1 MDELDELGNPSVS
14 NEILENLNDSQKEA
28 VSAPLSNML
37 VIAGAGTGKTRVLVS
52 RIAYLIKHYMI
63 EPRNILAVTFTNKAA
78 GEMRE
83 RIGLFVG
90 EFLQRQLW
98 ASTFH
103 SICLRLLRAYAKQAG
118 LEPNFTVLDTD
129 SQTTLTKRIM
139 KELNIDVKEFK
150 PSEAVSKISKL
161 KEDGIRADDYI
172 KRGRIF
178 GESQYEN
185 MCKIYSSYEKIC
197 NDENSVDFSE
207 LLLRTV
213 ELLESNDEIR
223 ALQHRRFKEI
233 LVDEFQDT
241 NSIQYKFLKLMAG
254 KNSHVMVV
262 GDDDQSIYGWR
273 GADYTN
279 MHKFLKDFDDVHEIL
294 LALNYRSSQK
304 ILDMANT
311 LIAENSDRLME
322 KVLKGNIGQGDDVSI
337 LNCSNNNCEA
347 STVVQLIAKLH
358 EAGEKFQD
366 MAILYR
372 NNYLSLGFEQNLSMK
387 HIPFVIY
394 GGQRFFER
402 AEILDTLAYLRL
414 LINENDDTAA
424 LRIINVPS
432 RKLGPKVVAD
442 LRSIGMERNCSMLQ
456 AIRLLE
462 AYSKQ
467 EGADKA
473 LVSLYKKV
481 TPFYNLIL
489 QMKEKKANSP
499 LNELVDYVINASGLH
514 EMYALKDA
522 KEGKT
527 GEENSRVSNL
537 GVLVSNVKEFEAS
550 MQAQAEKAS
559 SDEEAKDINAD
570 NVEDSASG
578 ETASNVLEDPLLTYL
593 SNITL
598 VSTSELDEDGSSST
612 ECDAVNMMTIHSSKG
627 LEFKHVFLVGFENT
641 ILPSQRSVDIGS
653 DKSISEERRLA
664 YVGITRA
671 KEDLYISYAQNRSMF
686 GNIVPT
692 GASQFLRQIVRS
704 YNAVK
709 KEERPFKI
717 IPIASQ
723 RY

>member
-358 EAGEKFQD
+358 EAGEKYQD

-442 LRSIGMERNCSMLQ
+442 LRSIGRERNCSMLQ

-467 EGADKA
+467 DGADKA

-499 LNELVDYVINASGLH
+499 FNELVDYVINASGLH

-550 MQAQAEKAS
+550 IQAQVEKAS

>member
-241 NSIQYKFLKLMAG
+241 NSIQYKFLKLMVG

-372 NNYLSLGFEQNLSMK
+372 NNYQSLGFEQNLSMK

-442 LRSIGMERNCSMLQ
+442 LRSIGRERNCSMLQ

>member
-223 ALQHRRFKEI
+223 SLQHRRFKEI

-358 EAGEKFQD
+358 EAGEKYQD

>member
-178 GESQYEN
+178 GEFQYEN

-442 LRSIGMERNCSMLQ
+442 LRSIGRERNCSMLQ

>member
-1 MDELDELGNPSVS
+1 MDELDELGNPSVNNS
-14 NEILENLNDSQKEA
+14 ILENLNDSQKEA

-52 RIAYLIKHYMI
+52 RIAYLIKHYMV

-90 EFLQRQLW
+90 EYLQRQLW

-103 SICLRLLRAYAKQAG
+103 SICLRLLRAYYRQAG
-118 LEPNFTVLDTD
+118 LESNFTVLDTD
-129 SQTTLTKRIM
+129 SQTTLIKRIM
-139 KELNIDVKEFK
+139 KELNIDIKEFK

-161 KEDGIRADDYI
+161 KENGLRADDYI
-172 KRGRIF
+172 RRGKNF
-178 GESQYEN
+178 GEIHYDD
-185 MCKIYSSYEKIC
+185 MCKIYCSYEKIC

-213 ELLESNDEIR
+213 ELLESNSEIR

-241 NSIQYKFLKLMAG
+241 NSIQYKFLRLMAG
-254 KNSHVMVV
+254 KECHVMVV

-279 MHKFLKDFDDVHEIL
+279 MHKFLKDFDDVQQIL
-294 LALNYRSSQK
+294 LSLNYRSSQK

-322 KVLKGNIGQGDDVSI
+322 KVLKGNIGVGDDVSI

-347 STVVQLIAKLH
+347 SAVVSLIAKLH
-358 EAGEKFQD
+358 ETGEKYKD

-372 NNYLSLGFEQNLSMK
+372 NNYLSLGFEQSLSMK

-414 LINENDDTAA
+414 IINENDDTAA

-442 LRSIGMERNCSMLQ
+442 LRAIGRERNCSMLQ
-456 AIRLLE
+456 AIQLLE

-467 EGADKA
+467 DGADKS
-473 LVSLYKKV
+473 LVSLFKKV
-481 TPFYNLIL
+481 SPFYNLLL
-489 QMKEKKANSP
+489 QMKEKKAKSS
-499 LNELVDYVINASGLH
+499 LHELVDYVINVSGLH

-537 GVLVSNVKEFEAS
+537 GVLVSNVKEFETS
-550 MQAQAEKAS
+550 MQAQAEKMD
-559 SDEEAKDINAD
+559 SDDEKDIKSGNSAD
-570 NVEDSASG
+570 SEIRTDSLAQ
-578 ETASNVLEDPLLTYL
+578 EDPLLTYL

-598 VSTSELDEDGSSST
+598 VSTSELDEDGSNST

-641 ILPSQRSVDIGS
+641 ILPSQKAVEIGS

-671 KEDLYISYAQNRSMF
+671 KKDLYISYAQNRSLF

-704 YNAVK
+704 YNEVK
-709 KEERPFKI
+709 KEDRPYTI

>member
-1 MDELDELGNPSVS
+1 
-14 NEILENLNDSQKEA
+14 
-28 VSAPLSNML
+28 
-37 VIAGAGTGKTRVLVS
+37 
-52 RIAYLIKHYMI
+52 
-63 EPRNILAVTFTNKAA
+63 
-78 GEMRE
+78 
-83 RIGLFVG
+83 
-90 EFLQRQLW
+90 
-98 ASTFH
+98 
-103 SICLRLLRAYAKQAG
+103 
-118 LEPNFTVLDTD
+118 
-129 SQTTLTKRIM
+129 
-139 KELNIDVKEFK
+139 
-150 PSEAVSKISKL
+150 
-161 KEDGIRADDYI
+161 
-172 KRGRIF
+172 
-178 GESQYEN
+178 
-185 MCKIYSSYEKIC
+185 
-197 NDENSVDFSE
+197 
-207 LLLRTV
+207 
-213 ELLESNDEIR
+213 
-223 ALQHRRFKEI
+223 
-233 LVDEFQDT
+233 
-241 NSIQYKFLKLMAG
+241 MAG

-347 STVVQLIAKLH
+347 STVVQLIANLH

-442 LRSIGMERNCSMLQ
+442 LRSIGRERNCSMLQ

-537 GVLVSNVKEFEAS
+537 GVLVSNAKEFEAS
-550 MQAQAEKAS
+550 MQAQAEKVS

>member
-223 ALQHRRFKEI
+223 ALQNRRFKEI

-241 NSIQYKFLKLMAG
+241 NSIQYKFLKLMVG

-372 NNYLSLGFEQNLSMK
+372 NNYQSLGFEQNLSMK

-442 LRSIGMERNCSMLQ
+442 LRSIGRERNCSMLQ

>member
-14 NEILENLNDSQKEA
+14 NSILENLNDSQKEA

-90 EFLQRQLW
+90 EYLHRQLW

-103 SICLRLLRAYAKQAG
+103 SICLRLLRAYSKQAG

-241 NSIQYKFLKLMAG
+241 NSIQYKFLRLMAG

-347 STVVQLIAKLH
+347 SAVVQLIAKLH
-358 EAGEKFQD
+358 EAGEKYQD

-372 NNYLSLGFEQNLSMK
+372 NNYLSLGFEQSLSMK

-442 LRSIGMERNCSMLQ
+442 LRAIGRERNCSMLQ

-499 LNELVDYVINASGLH
+499 LHELVDYVINASGLH

-550 MQAQAEKAS
+550 MQAQADKSA

-570 NVEDSASG
+570 NVEDSPSG
-578 ETASNVLEDPLLTYL
+578 EATSNVLEDPLLTYL

-704 YNAVK
+704 YNEVK

>member
-223 ALQHRRFKEI
+223 ALQNRRFKEI

>member
-1 MDELDELGNPSVS
+1 MDELDELGTPSVS

-442 LRSIGMERNCSMLQ
+442 LRSIGRERNCSMLQ

-467 EGADKA
+467 ESADKA

>member
-14 NEILENLNDSQKEA
+14 NAILENLNDSQKEA

-90 EFLQRQLW
+90 EYLHRQLW

-103 SICLRLLRAYAKQAG
+103 SICLRLLRSYSKQAG

-241 NSIQYKFLKLMAG
+241 NSIQYKFLRLMAG

-347 STVVQLIAKLH
+347 SAVVQLIAKLH
-358 EAGEKFQD
+358 EAGEKYQD

-372 NNYLSLGFEQNLSMK
+372 NNYLSLGFEQSLSMK

-442 LRSIGMERNCSMLQ
+442 LRAIGRERNCSMLQ

-499 LNELVDYVINASGLH
+499 LHELVDYVINASGLH

-550 MQAQAEKAS
+550 MQAQADKSA

-570 NVEDSASG
+570 NVEDSPSG
-578 ETASNVLEDPLLTYL
+578 EATSNVLEDPLLTYL

-704 YNAVK
+704 YNEVK

>member
-178 GESQYEN
+178 GEFQYEN

-358 EAGEKFQD
+358 EAGEKYQD

-442 LRSIGMERNCSMLQ
+442 LRSIGRERNSSMLQ
-456 AIRLLE
+456 VIRLLE

>member
-1 MDELDELGNPSVS
+1 MDHL
-14 NEILENLNDSQKEA
+14 NLQSHA
-28 VSAPLSNML
+28 
-37 VIAGAGTGKTRVLVS
+37 
-52 RIAYLIKHYMI
+52 
-63 EPRNILAVTFTNKAA
+63 
-78 GEMRE
+78 
-83 RIGLFVG
+83 
-90 EFLQRQLW
+90 
-98 ASTFH
+98 
-103 SICLRLLRAYAKQAG
+103 RL
-118 LEPNFTVLDTD
+118 
-129 SQTTLTKRIM
+129 
-139 KELNIDVKEFK
+139 
-150 PSEAVSKISKL
+150 
-161 KEDGIRADDYI
+161 
-172 KRGRIF
+172 
-178 GESQYEN
+178 
-185 MCKIYSSYEKIC
+185 
-197 NDENSVDFSE
+197 
-207 LLLRTV
+207 
-213 ELLESNDEIR
+213 
-223 ALQHRRFKEI
+223 
-233 LVDEFQDT
+233 
-241 NSIQYKFLKLMAG
+241 
-254 KNSHVMVV
+254 
-262 GDDDQSIYGWR
+262 
-273 GADYTN
+273 
-279 MHKFLKDFDDVHEIL
+279 
-294 LALNYRSSQK
+294 
-304 ILDMANT
+304 
-311 LIAENSDRLME
+311 
-322 KVLKGNIGQGDDVSI
+322 VLKGAEYYVPPYHVQLSI

-442 LRSIGMERNCSMLQ
+442 LRSIGRERNCSMLQ